1 MRRPRSVRR
10 QARIAGRGTDVYHLD
25 DMDEHSR
32 VSGEAAGQFR
42 ALLPELLVAVD
53 ERMALE
59 SRFECSGIGCE
70 QLELSREYNRQFG
83 RTLLAVHEFGLVEQ
97 LPVEL
102 GWLVSFLSRRGF
114 GPDYFNHLLSAWSV
128 AVTSLIPTAVARE
141 HVAPLDRLRGQLGVM
156 FEGRPSPSPALST
169 EAATFL
175 ETVRA
180 RRRREAAAYLG
191 KLVSGQRPIEVVL
204 GSVFVPALQ
213 HVGRMWEDGSI
224 SAADE
229 HAVTDICRYAALR
242 LFDEQAVAR
251 PLGTRALVAC
261 VPGEEHALGAELVA
275 EYLAAK
281 GWDVFAVGHSAP
293 QEDIVRAVRSFEPDV
308 VFASVTMI
316 ANLPAAREL
325 MGALPECR
333 FLLGGRAAVL
343 ARVPLTAMGGLVVE
357 GLEACHAAALRLA
370 GRDA

>member
-1 MRRPRSVRR
+1 M
-10 QARIAGRGTDVYHLD
+10 YHVG

-32 VSGEAAGQFR
+32 VLGEAAGQFR

-83 RTLLAVHEFGLVEQ
+83 RTLLAVHEFGLVDQ

-169 EAATFL
+169 EAAAFL
-175 ETVRA
+175 EAVRG
-180 RRRREAAAYLG
+180 RRRREAATYLCS
-191 KLVSGQRPIEVVL
+191 LIVPGQRSLEAVL
-204 GSVFVPALQ
+204 SSVFVPVLAQ
-213 HVGRMWEDGSI
+213 VGRLWEDGSM

-229 HAVTDICRYAALR
+229 HAATDICRYAALR
-242 LFDEQAVAR
+242 LFDEQTPAR
-251 PLGTRALVAC
+251 PLGLKALVAC
-261 VPGEEHALGAELVA
+261 VPGEEHALGAELVG
-275 EYLAAK
+275 EYLAVK

-293 QEDIVRAVRSFEPDV
+293 QEDIVRAVRSFGPDV
-308 VFASVTMI
+308 VFASVTML

-343 ARVPLTAMGGLVVE
+343 ARVPLTALGGLVVE
-357 GLEACHAAALRLA
+357 GLEACHAAGLRLT

>member
-1 MRRPRSVRR
+1 
-10 QARIAGRGTDVYHLD
+10 
-25 DMDEHSR
+25 MDEHPR
-32 VSGEAAGQFR
+32 VSGDAAGRFR

-59 SRFECSGIGCE
+59 SRFECSGIGCG

-83 RTLLAVHEFGLVEQ
+83 RTLLAVHEFGLAEQ
-97 LPVEL
+97 LPVEF

-169 EAATFL
+169 EAAAFL
-175 ETVRA
+175 EAVRG
-180 RRRREAAAYLG
+180 RRRREAATYFCS
-191 KLVSGQRPIEVVL
+191 LVAPGQRSLEAVL
-204 GSVFVPALQ
+204 SGVFVPVLAQ
-213 HVGRMWEDGSI
+213 VGRLWEDGSM

-229 HAVTDICRYAALR
+229 HAATDICRYAALR
-242 LFDEQAVAR
+242 LFDEQTPAR
-251 PLGTRALVAC
+251 PLGLKALVAC
-261 VPGEEHALGAELVA
+261 VPGEEHALGAELVG
-275 EYLAAK
+275 EYLAVK

-293 QEDIVRAVRSFEPDV
+293 QEDIVRAARSFGPDV
-308 VFASVTMI
+308 VFASVTML

-333 FLLGGRAAVL
+333 FMLGGRAAVL
-343 ARVPLTAMGGLVVE
+343 ARVPLTTLGGLVVE
-357 GLEACHAAALRLA
+357 GLEACHAAGLRLA